1 MPAVMR
7 AAAVAERTGVPAVA
21 IGGSG
26 FEGMGRAIG
35 KSLGIGHVP
44 IVSYPGVILTDD
56 TETFTTKMTDTVAP
70 EVIEALVHEVTT
82 EGGPGVNNTDEPA
95 PKDVVFTGSLD
106 DVQDYFLERGWS
118 DGLPI
123 VPPTVERIEA
133 FLANTD
139 RSPSEVVGVL
149 LPEQREATVWNVAV
163 NGVMAGCKPEYLP
176 ILLAIAECLVD
187 PEFRIQ
193 DAGSTPGWEPLV
205 VLSGRVAD
213 QLDFNSGTGVMR
225 IGRRANSSVGRFVRL
240 YLRNLP
246 GLRIAPEQT
255 DQGAI
260 ATSFNVVLAENEA
273 AVRDLGW
280 PSFRAD
286 RGFDDDQSMV
296 TVQSC
301 VNISAPIYSG
311 GDYPRDHLETLAQI
325 FGNAIGPWAYTGMEF
340 GAWHPLLV
348 LGPSIARALADH
360 GVGKAEIRA
369 YLAEHMLISV
379 AELERCAW
387 QVGSTSFRVD
397 ASVRSGALDAR
408 YGESDD
414 PERRVPMC
422 PRAEDI
428 SIVIAGN
435 PNRNQSRG
443 YVQNHVQGVPISR
456 PVVLPA
462 DWNSRNI
469 GSHGPG
475 VST

>member
-7 AAAVAERTGVPAVA
+7 AAAVAERAGVPAVA

-56 TETFTTKMTDTVAP
+56 TETFTMKMTDEVAP
-70 EVIEALVHEVTT
+70 AVIEALVHEVTT
-82 EGGPGVNNTDEPA
+82 EGALGVNDTDEPA
-95 PKDVVFTGSLD
+95 PTDVVFTGALD

-213 QLDFNSGTGVMR
+213 QLYFNSGTGVMR

-260 ATSFNVVLAENEA
+260 AASFNVVLAENEA

-311 GDYPRDHLETLAQI
+311 GDFPRDHLETLAQI

-379 AELERCAW
+379 TELERCAW

-397 ASVRSGALDAR
+397 ALVRSGALDAR

-422 PRAEDI
+422 PHAEDI

-462 DWNSRNI
+462 DWNSRI
-469 GSHGPG
+469 FGSHGPG
-475 VST
+475 GST